1 MQHTAPKQTKL
12 LGAAVRGVGT
22 ITAVSAHPFSVY
34 VLIEDEHG
42 LEHHRFVSTLE
53 RHEVVFASQPL
64 DFRTL
69 TRHIGRGVWDE
80 VLELRGRAWAL
91 ELAA

>member
-22 ITAVSAHPFSVY
+22 ITAVSAHPCSMY

-42 LEHHRFVSTLE
+42 SLHHRFVSTLE
-53 RHEVVFASQPL
+53 RHEVAFSAQPQ
-64 DFRTL
+64 DFRRY

-80 VLELRGRAWAL
+80 VLELRRAAMAL
-91 ELAA
+91 EVAA

>member
-1 MQHTAPKQTKL
+1 MNNSIPRQAKL

-22 ITAVSAHPFSVY
+22 ITAVSAHPCSMY

-42 LEHHRFVSTLE
+42 SLHHRFVSTLE
-53 RHEVVFASQPL
+53 RHEVAFSAQPQ
-64 DFRTL
+64 DFRRY